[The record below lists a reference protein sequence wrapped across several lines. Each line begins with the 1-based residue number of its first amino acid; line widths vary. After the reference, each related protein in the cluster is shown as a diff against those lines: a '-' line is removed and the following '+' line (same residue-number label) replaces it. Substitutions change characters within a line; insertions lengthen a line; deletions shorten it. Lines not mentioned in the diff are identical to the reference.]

1 MEDVEEMF
9 ADILVALAEKGVSEG
24 EVAGV
29 KRNMALKDRLRE
41 SRDYRYWESVLRNRF
56 VNMKDFYTRR
66 SAALDAVTARQ
77 VNDLLFTVLDEGSLS
92 TLSVIPEK

>member
-1 MEDVEEMF
+1 MY
-9 ADILVALAEKGVSEG
+9 ADKLVSKAEKGVSKG

-66 SAALDAVTARQ
+66 SAALDAVTAEQ

-92 TLSVIPEK
+92 TLSVIPEE

>member
-1 MEDVEEMF
+1 MEDIF
-9 ADILVALAEKGVSEG
+9 ADILVNLAENRVSDG

-66 SAALDAVTARQ
+66 SAALDAVTADQ

-92 TLSVIPEK
+92 TLSVIPEE